1 MNPAR
6 SAEILRQLERTD
18 APDADLLARFV
29 AGRDTGAFE
38 ELVHRHGALVLGVC
52 RRVTGHPQ
60 DAEDAFQATFLVLAR
75 RAATVRKRDRL
86 WSWLYGTAF
95 RVAWRARR
103 AARRRRVREVTV
115 SQLPEPHAPE
125 PAPTRPELAPVLD
138 EELAA
143 LPTHYREAIVLC
155 DLRGTS
161 RQEAAVLLGVPEG
174 TLSSRLANGRKR
186 LAARLTRRGISLA
199 VVALPGA
206 LTDAQAGITV
216 STELVTQTC
225 GLVADFA
232 ASGAVPGPLARL
244 TGRGTLVR
252 KTLVFGGLMVA
263 VVAGAVFAAVP
274 PDNAPPNDP
283 PKPPVVV
290 QKPDAA
296 PQPQVDPKPG
306 DQPTFASE
314 PKLQRVIDL
323 VGAGFQSPVW
333 NATGTHLAVV
343 GERAPTPI
351 ERDRD
356 TSGKLKTQRTIRVFN
371 FSNRAD
377 YYQNLDLNDR
387 EELAALTADGG
398 IMTALNESG
407 LISGQHELRF
417 WEKEK
422 DTANIKRTKTV
433 ELAPIDFR
441 VYGYAF
447 APDWKTYRTHTLHLD
462 GNRPVNF
469 EVVEIDAM
477 TKKPEKS
484 LLKVDF
490 GSAYY
495 VRLSANG
502 KRFAVVDQE
511 ATKATIFDT
520 DRGAKVSEYTFRG
533 GRRKELPRVFLSN
546 YDGFDAPITSL
557 TLAFS
562 SDGKKL
568 VVARAIGETVVLDA
582 DTGDVLPLL
591 EGAKETHLS
600 PESYAFS
607 SDNRL
612 FVATGT
618 NYKLVARKE
627 PGGMARE
634 QTGWER
640 GGAFLTVWDT
650 RTGKVLKTWKGGNGA
665 RVAFNPVRPVLAVL
679 EPNGEGK
686 SRLGFW
692 DFAAE
697 VEKK

>member
-18 APDADLLARFV
+18 APDADLLVRFV
-29 AGRDTGAFE
+29 ADRDTGAFE

-52 RRVTGHPQ
+52 LRVTGHPQ

-155 DLRGTS
+155 DLRGAS

-216 STELVTQTC
+216 PAELVTQTC

-232 ASGAVPGPLARL
+232 ANGAVPGPLARL
-244 TGRGTLVR
+244 TGRGALVR

-263 VVAGAVFAAVP
+263 VVASAVFAAVP
-274 PDNAPPNDP
+274 SDNAPPNEP

-296 PQPQVDPKPG
+296 PQPQADPKPG
-306 DQPTFASE
+306 DQPMFASE
-314 PKLQRVIDL
+314 PKLRGVADL
-323 VGAGFQSPVW
+323 SINGFEMPVW
-333 NATGTHLAVV
+333 NATGTHLAITADQVV
-343 GERAPTPI
+343 TPI
-351 ERDRD
+351 ERDNTGRP
-356 TSGKLKTQRTIRVFN
+356 KTRRIIRVCS
-371 FSNRAD
+371 FSNRSVSYGQDIYLRDHEGFAG
-377 YYQNLDLNDR
+377 
-387 EELAALTADGG
+387 LTADGAVV
-398 IMTALNESG
+398 TALNENG

-417 WEKEK
+417 WAPEKG
-422 DTANIKRTKTV
+422 TGNIQLTKTV
-433 ELAPIDFR
+433 EIAPADLR
-441 VYGYAF
+441 MYDYAF
-447 APDWKTYRTHTLHLD
+447 APDWKTYRTIAWQYD
-462 GNRPVNF
+462 GERPTKI
-469 EVVEIDAM
+469 EVLEIDAV
-477 TKKPEKS
+477 TQKPAKS

-511 ATKATIFDT
+511 VTKVTIFDV
-520 DRGAKVSEYTFRG
+520 DRGEKVSEHTFRG
-533 GRRKELPRVFLSN
+533 GKITELPKVLPFASF
-546 YDGFDAPITSL
+546 GGPASPPPSASL
-557 TLAFS
+557 VFS
-562 SDGKKL
+562 SNGKQL
-568 VVARAIGETVVLDA
+568 VVARTIGQTVVLNA

-591 EGAKETHLS
+591 EGTKEAHVS
-600 PESYAFS
+600 PEPCAFS

-612 FVATGT
+612 LVATGT
-618 NYKLVARKE
+618 NYKLVTRKE
-627 PGGMARE
+627 PGGRARE

-650 RTGKVLKTWKGGNGA
+650 RTGKVLKTWKSGNGA
-665 RVAFNPVRPVLAVL
+665 RVAFNPVRPILAIL
-679 EPNGEGK
+679 EYNGESK

>member
-18 APDADLLARFV
+18 APDAELLARFV
-29 AGRDTGAFE
+29 VSRDTGAFE

-75 RAATVRKRDRL
+75 RAATVCKRDRL

-125 PAPTRPELAPVLD
+125 PAPTRPELTHVLD

-174 TLSSRLANGRKR
+174 TLSSRLANGRKK

-206 LTDAQAGITV
+206 LTEAQAGIAV

-232 ASGAVPGPLARL
+232 ACGAVPGPLARL

-263 VVAGAVFAAVP
+263 VVAGAVFATVP
-274 PDNAPPNDP
+274 PDNAPPNEP
-283 PKPPVVV
+283 PKPPVVA

-296 PQPQVDPKPG
+296 PQPLADPKPG

-314 PKLQRVIDL
+314 PKLRSVID
-323 VGAGFQSPVW
+323 VGISDFKLPVW

-343 GERAPTPI
+343 AQEAILPV
-351 ERDRD
+351 ERDTNGR
-356 TSGKLKTQRTIRVFN
+356 LKTRRVVHAF
-371 FSNRAD
+371 RCPG
-377 YYQNLDLNDR
+377 Q
-387 EELAALTADGG
+387 AAPVMPGLYLEDNEDFAELTANGAG
-398 IMTALNESG
+398 VVTVLNEHG
-407 LISGQHELRF
+407 LISGRHELRVWERRSDAVGDVGLVKKIELLPAEF
-417 WEKEK
+417 WTR
-422 DTANIKRTKTV
+422 D
-433 ELAPIDFR
+433 LLL
-441 VYGYAF
+441 
-447 APDWKTYRTHTLHLD
+447 APDWKTYRTIAWHYD
-462 GNRPVNF
+462 GGRAVKV
-469 EVVEIDAM
+469 EVLEMDAVA
-477 TKKPEKS
+477 KKPAKS

-490 GSAYY
+490 GRFAY
-495 VRLSANG
+495 SANG
-502 KRFAVVDQE
+502 KRCAVTDLN
-511 ATKATIFDT
+511 ATKVTVYDV
-520 DRGAKVSEYTFRG
+520 DRGERMSEHTFRG
-533 GRRKELPRVFLSN
+533 GKITDLPPVLPSPSFGS
-546 YDGFDAPITSL
+546 PVSPSSL
-557 TLAFS
+557 ISLAFS
-562 SDGKKL
+562 TNGKQL
-568 VVARAIGETVVLDA
+568 VVARAVGETIVLNA
-582 DTGDVLPLL
+582 DTGEVLPPL
-591 EGAKETHLS
+591 EGIKDAHIS
-600 PESYAFS
+600 PDSYAFS

-612 FVATGT
+612 LVATGT
-618 NYKLVARKE
+618 NYKMATKKGSGF
-627 PGGMARE
+627 PGRE
-634 QTGWER
+634 LTGWEQ

-665 RVAFNPVRPVLAVL
+665 RVAFNPVRPVLAIL